1 MNAVVTSDDLRELN
15 LFAGM
20 SDVGLERVA
29 SRGAELEAA
38 QGQVLALAGD
48 PGTGMF
54 VVLEGTV
61 SVELPG
67 ATRQLGPGEVVGEL
81 ALLVPEAGRVARVRA
96 ATPVRCLSL
105 ARSDFEALV
114 ESEPSFALALLR
126 ELARR
131 LYDTHST

>member
-1 MNAVVTSDDLRELN
+1 VTPDEIRGLRP
-15 LFAGM
+15 FAGM
-20 SDVGLERVA
+20 SDVGIERVA
-29 SRGAELEAA
+29 SRAAELEAA
-38 QGQVLALAGD
+38 AGQVLALAGD

-67 ATRQLGPGEVVGEL
+67 GARALGPGEVVGEL

-114 ESEPSFALALLR
+114 ESEPSFALMLLR

-131 LYDTHST
+131 LYDTHSA

>member
-1 MNAVVTSDDLRELN
+1 VTPDEIRGLRP
-15 LFAGM
+15 FAGM
-20 SDVGLERVA
+20 SDVGVERVA

-38 QGQVLALAGD
+38 AGQVLALAGD

-61 SVELPG
+61 SVELPSG
-67 ATRQLGPGEVVGEL
+67 ARALGPGEVVGEL

-131 LYDTHST
+131 LYDSHSA

>member
-1 MNAVVTSDDLRELN
+1 VTPDEIRELP
-15 LFAGM
+15 LFAGL
-20 SDVGLERVA
+20 SDVGVARVV
-29 SRGAELEAA
+29 SRAAELEAA
-38 QGQVLALAGD
+38 PGVVLALAGD

-54 VVLEGTV
+54 VVLEGKV

-67 ATRQLGPGEVVGEL
+67 ATRELGPGAVVGEL

-105 ARSDFEALV
+105 ARADFEALV

-126 ELARR
+126 ELAQR
-131 LYDTHST
+131 LYEAHSV